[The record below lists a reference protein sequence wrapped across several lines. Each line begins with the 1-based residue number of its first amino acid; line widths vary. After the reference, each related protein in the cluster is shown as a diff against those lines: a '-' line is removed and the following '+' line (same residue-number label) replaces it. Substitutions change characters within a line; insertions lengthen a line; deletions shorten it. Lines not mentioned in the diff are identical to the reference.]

1 MAKIVLKKHI
11 FLIGLPLSGK
21 SSLVLS
27 CKERLNLPTVDIDA
41 EIERMTNLDIPSI
54 WEKYGE
60 FTFRTL
66 ERYVLATILCNSPKI
81 VACGGGISNFM
92 DNMSLISTNS
102 VIYIQANPIMLAKRK
117 IVNRP
122 LFFNQNE
129 IVQKLEDLFI
139 RRKESYE
146 RAQFWFPTQ
155 DGIEQNAD
163 SFINFLVK
171 NRLIS

>member
-1 MAKIVLKKHI
+1 M
-11 FLIGLPLSGK
+11 SGK

-81 VACGGGISNFM
+81 VACGGGLSNFM

-122 LFFNQNE
+122 LFL
-129 IVQKLEDLFI
+129 IRMKL
-139 RRKESYE
+139 S
-146 RAQFWFPTQ
+146 
-155 DGIEQNAD
+155 
-163 SFINFLVK
+163 K
-171 NRLIS
+171 NWKICL